1 MKSAQFVTFRVPT
14 PDELGVAWV
23 EDDDVPAPVRASL
36 LVAEAVD
43 QGLIHTVYV
52 PTWEELG
59 RSEPDGEGN
68 AYIGDVVY
76 VGEPGPVNGDKW
88 WIGTIDGEEWLTTGD
103 EAEARWFVA
112 VLKAIEAGL

>member
-1 MKSAQFVTFRVPT
+1 MSDQFITFRVPD
-14 PDELGVAWV
+14 PDELGRIEFDA
-23 EDDDVPAPVRASL
+23 VPAHVRVSL